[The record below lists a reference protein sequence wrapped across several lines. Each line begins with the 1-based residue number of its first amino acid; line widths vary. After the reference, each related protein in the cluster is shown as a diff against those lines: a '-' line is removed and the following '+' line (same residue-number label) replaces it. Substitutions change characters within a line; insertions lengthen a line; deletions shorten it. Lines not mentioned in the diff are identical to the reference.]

1 MPPTAIRDG
10 RMSIH
15 HLLTPQS
22 HPIATASHVLGEG
35 SSTAAF
41 AQSAAPDVP
50 ICAGQKHP
58 RSLAAPS
65 LERRMGDY
73 SPYAPASPPSSTT
86 SETSDAMSTRAPR
99 PSYSEE
105 QRFFIMYTRVVLCWS
120 WQDIELGYGRL
131 FGQDAVGLRSR
142 SRGGLT
148 SVYYRIRRRW
158 GLEEVL
164 KTAPE
169 TSQADKLEVQRR
181 ANWLQP
187 DFLMQI
193 GYHFAPQQPIPVLS
207 AFTY

>member
-1 MPPTAIRDG
+1 M
-10 RMSIH
+10 
-15 HLLTPQS
+15 
-22 HPIATASHVLGEG
+22 ATASHALGEG
-35 SSTAAF
+35 SSPSH
-41 AQSAAPDVP
+41 SASPLSTSAIMNVQV
-50 ICAGQKHP
+50 CAGQKHM
-58 RSLAAPS
+58 RSPLPAARS
-65 LERRMGDY
+65 LERRVGDY

-120 WQDIELGYGRL
+120 WQDIELGYARL
-131 FGQDAVGLRSR
+131 FGQEAVGLR

-193 GYHFAPQQPIPVLS
+193 GYHCAPQQPIPVLGN
-207 AFTY
+207 FTY

>member
-1 MPPTAIRDG
+1 
-10 RMSIH
+10 
-15 HLLTPQS
+15 
-22 HPIATASHVLGEG
+22 
-35 SSTAAF
+35 
-41 AQSAAPDVP
+41 
-50 ICAGQKHP
+50 
-58 RSLAAPS
+58 
-65 LERRMGDY
+65 MGDY

-86 SETSDAMSTRAPR
+86 SETSEAMSTRAPR

-131 FGQDAVGLRSR
+131 FGQDAVGLR

-193 GYHFAPQQPIPVLS
+193 GYHFAPQQPTPVLG